1 MGGISIST
9 LIALSLMLLFLY
21 VSTIGMIWA
30 ISMDEKNIPESIEE
44 DSNFAEK
51 TRFFFGVDLRGNEVT
66 IRNLRKKRAT
76 SSKKTGEEW
85 IEMRFLGLPRFL
97 ILIEGLHG

>member
-51 TRFFFGVDLRGNEVT
+51 
-66 IRNLRKKRAT
+66 
-76 SSKKTGEEW
+76 
-85 IEMRFLGLPRFL
+85 LGFSLV
-97 ILIEGLHG
+97 

>member
-30 ISMDEKNIPESIEE
+30 ISMDEKIFQNLSKKILI
-44 DSNFAEK
+44 
-51 TRFFFGVDLRGNEVT
+51 
-66 IRNLRKKRAT
+66 LRKK
-76 SSKKTGEEW
+76 
-85 IEMRFLGLPRFL
+85 LGFSLV
-97 ILIEGLHG
+97 